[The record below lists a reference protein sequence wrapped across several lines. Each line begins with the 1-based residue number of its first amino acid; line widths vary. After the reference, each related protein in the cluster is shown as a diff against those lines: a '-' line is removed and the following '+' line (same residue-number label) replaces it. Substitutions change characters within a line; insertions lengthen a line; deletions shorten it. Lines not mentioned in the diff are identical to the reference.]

1 MLQQTQAQTVVP
13 YFIRFTKRFPNIAA
27 LSKADEQEVLK
38 YWEGLGYYSRARNIH
53 KTALRLVAYNNGV
66 FPADFQ
72 EILNLPGIG
81 RYTAGAIASLA
92 YNLAH
97 PAVDANVLRVLSRF
111 LNEAWQ
117 NGNTKNMHSAENIL
131 SHYYASQ
138 SFIKSGQNAADI
150 NESLIELGAT
160 VCTAK
165 KPNCSNCPWNAD
177 CKSLREG
184 TVGDRPLPKAKL
196 KQNISEYTVL
206 LIQNAKDQ
214 TFLVEQRPPTGLL
227 ASLWQFPMLDGT
239 RAEDEVIRYLE
250 DFDLT
255 CHAIQE
261 LPSRLHVF
269 SHLRWQLTVYL
280 VKVEMLPEL
289 DAQASEFSES
299 VDNYSLNELKQVW
312 LDAKAVQA
320 LPFSAALFD
329 YRSRISGESLLF

>member
-1 MLQQTQAQTVVP
+1 
-13 YFIRFTKRFPNIAA
+13 
-27 LSKADEQEVLK
+27 
-38 YWEGLGYYSRARNIH
+38 
-53 KTALRLVAYNNGV
+53 
-66 FPADFQ
+66 
-72 EILNLPGIG
+72 
-81 RYTAGAIASLA
+81 
-92 YNLAH
+92 
-97 PAVDANVLRVLSRF
+97 
-111 LNEAWQ
+111 
-117 NGNTKNMHSAENIL
+117 MHSAENIL